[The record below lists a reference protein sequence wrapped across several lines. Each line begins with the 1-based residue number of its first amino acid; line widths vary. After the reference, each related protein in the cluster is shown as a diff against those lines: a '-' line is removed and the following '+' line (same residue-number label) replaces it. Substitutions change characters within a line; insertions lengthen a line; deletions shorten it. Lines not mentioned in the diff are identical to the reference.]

1 MEETKNE
8 LVEACEYCGR
18 FEVARKRMAFKR
30 PFRSVRS
37 GKSQGVGTGVI
48 GSSESKKKKHTAADS
63 SQKLLSEPFQGVTCI
78 SYSQLFRARE
88 GQFSIALMLGPKT
101 VACGKCFE
109 ALILVPA
116 AHSSPFASYWAALG
130 SEHVFPRSRRVL
142 LPFNRGHGGLLAN
155 GSCSGLMCR
164 IVLTN
169 PSLIFCLLPTTS

>member
-18 FEVARKRMAFKR
+18 FEEARKRMAFKR

-48 GSSESKKKKHTAADS
+48 GSSESKKKSIRRPTARKSSFRSHFKALPASHTRRFS
-63 SQKLLSEPFQGVTCI
+63 V
-78 SYSQLFRARE
+78 RARAI
-88 GQFSIALMLGPKT
+88 FHRSDAGPKT

-169 PSLIFCLLPTTS
+169 PSLIFCLLPTTL